1 MRYITR
7 NCIRPNAI
15 LAQAVLGPGG
25 ELLLSAG
32 VRMKSSYI
40 KRMERLGIPGAY
52 VNDPLSEDLTIVN
65 ALSDELKAQAIQ
77 GITAAYSQVIKNPGT
92 TPGGGAVLMKTA
104 RQIVDEILAHGDV
117 MLNLFDMKVYD
128 SYTFFHSVSV
138 TVLSVVI
145 GIGMGLSRLMLVN
158 TAYAALLHD
167 IGKTQIS
174 QEIINKPAALT
185 FAEYEIMKQHA
196 KNGYEYVRK
205 QFSHSVSELAAR
217 GVLEHHE
224 RMNGTGYPNGKTGES
239 ITLIGRIVA
248 VADVY
253 DALVSDRPYRKGI
266 FPVEA
271 IEYVQG
277 NCGTLFDYDVVNTF
291 SKKVALFPVG
301 SCVLLSNGFTALVMQ
316 NYSGLTQR
324 PLVKVFMDDGMT

>member
-1 MRYITR
+1 
-7 NCIRPNAI
+7 
-15 LAQAVLGPGG
+15 
-25 ELLLSAG
+25 
-32 VRMKSSYI
+32 
-40 KRMERLGIPGAY
+40 
-52 VNDPLSEDLTIVN
+52 
-65 ALSDELKAQAIQ
+65 
-77 GITAAYSQVIKNPGT
+77 
-92 TPGGGAVLMKTA
+92 
-104 RQIVDEILAHGDV
+104 

-138 TVLSVVI
+138 TILSVVI
-145 GIGMGLSRLMLVN
+145 GLGMGFSRLMLVN

-174 QEIINKPAALT
+174 QDIINKPAALT

-224 RMNGTGYPNGKTGES
+224 RINGTGYPGGKKGGA
-239 ITLIGRIVA
+239 ITAIGRIVA

-271 IEYVQG
+271 MEYVQG
-277 NCGTLFDYDVVNTF
+277 NCGTLFDFDVVNTF
-291 SKKVALFPVG
+291 SQKVALFPTG
-301 SCVLLSNGFTALVMQ
+301 SCVLLSNGLTALVMQ
-316 NYSGLTQR
+316 NFEGLTQR
-324 PLVKVFMDDGMT
+324 PLVKVFMDDGVRLPQPYLLNLSREALDITVVAQVDIS